1 MRAFI
6 LNVVIRNSRPVR
18 AVWDHFKKASSGR
31 NPKLYPCFPGCP
43 PPPEA
48 PLRDDLF
55 EGGGRGASFFFQERC
70 TSGFKPERPRA
81 STWSGVMAAPQVAED
96 GSRGSRIGTAGFAGV
111 GYPDCQGPR
120 VPAARLRTPA
130 LVAAPPQGFPR
141 EGPGYRLA
149 GRPNPPGS
157 QRRTAAGGTGPPW
170 GRRGSGPLG
179 RAVLGR

>member
-1 MRAFI
+1 MF
-6 LNVVIRNSRPVR
+6 
-18 AVWDHFKKASSGR
+18 SGVS
-31 NPKLYPCFPGCP
+31 
-43 PPPEA
+43 PPEA

-70 TSGFKPERPRA
+70 TSGFKPERPKA

-96 GSRGSRIGTAGFAGV
+96 GSRGSRIGTAGSAGV

-120 VPAARLRTPA
+120 VPAARLRSPA
-130 LVAAPPQGFPR
+130 LVAAPPQDFPR

-157 QRRTAAGGTGPPW
+157 QRLTAAGGQGPPP
-170 GRRGSGPLG
+170 RGGAHAQSLRPAGPG
-179 RAVLGR
+179 AVQQSALSRGPA